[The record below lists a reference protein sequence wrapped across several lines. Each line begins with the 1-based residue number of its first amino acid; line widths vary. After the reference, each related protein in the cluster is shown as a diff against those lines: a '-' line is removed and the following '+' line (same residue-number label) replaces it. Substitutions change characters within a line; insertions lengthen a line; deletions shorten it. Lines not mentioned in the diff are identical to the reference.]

1 MLDSDDAVAIVGLA
15 ARHTG
20 ADDLERLWLDLVRG
34 REPAGELAEPTPVA
48 LAEVAYAA
56 LANAAAR
63 PSVGI
68 VAAEGA
74 VELAH
79 ALGVTGP
86 VVAADGFRAVDLAG
100 RMLRDRRCGLAVV
113 GGPGHPGGVCA
124 LALKRLADALADH
137 DHIWAVIRGGEMP
150 SDIGYVELCGR
161 EQAGDIAAVAGPGR
175 RVGQVS
181 GGGLAGIV
189 KVALALE
196 REQLP
201 PSTLDPRLEL
211 AETPFVGQDRVAP
224 WPRDPRIPRVAAVA
238 EWDAGFVVLSEA
250 PPQALTMHAE
260 EPRVVVWSGRTTTEE
275 RLVRERLAHHLIWRG
290 EEVFADAVAT
300 LQHGRTGHPVRA
312 AAVCTGAL
320 DAAAVL
326 GAVDSPRVLTPGRP
340 VPAANPVT
348 LIFPGG
354 APAVAVAALHRAV
367 PAFARAFDGWLD
379 LLDDPGP
386 PWRELP
392 ENDPVLLFAAEAA
405 LAQLWLAAGLRPA
418 ALVADGVGVL
428 AAAVVAEVLTPADAA
443 ALVRVV
449 ARTREAG
456 ELERAV
462 AGVALKP
469 PAVALHCG
477 QGGPAVTATDAG
489 DPAFWARVVLAPTGH
504 LDGTVSTAP
513 VRLGTLLAGAARL
526 WTLGHDLDWTTL
538 GQQPLRHRV
547 PMPTTGM
554 RPATRTPSEH
564 PLEAARRPVRR
575 GATPLGIDLLTEPGS
590 GPLVLAI
597 PYAGGSGRAFQ
608 AMRRYLPRGCG
619 LALVD
624 LPGHGRRMG
633 DPCLRD
639 VDAVVDELLA
649 VLPTLP
655 ADRLLL
661 LGYSLGG
668 SFSYELAARLSDA
681 GTPPEGVVVCG
692 SRSPQTGVGHPPVA
706 HLPLDEFLRA
716 AVDMGLAAREM
727 LELPELAASFAA
739 PLQADLS
746 MVETFPYRPL
756 RPPVPVPAAVVGLRG
771 DWIVPEPSLRAWDDL
786 FRDPP
791 LQLRVDGGH
800 LALHEREQEFGAT
813 VHDAVEHLLGETVRR
828 PLP

>member
-34 REPAGELAEPTPVA
+34 REPDGALPEPTTVA

-56 LANAAAR
+56 LEDAAAR
-63 PSVGI
+63 PTVG
-68 VAAEGA
+68 VFAADGAAEVA
-74 VELAH
+74 R

-86 VVAADGFRAVDLAG
+86 VVAADGFRAVHLAG
-100 RMLRDRRCGLAVV
+100 AALRDRTCALALV
-113 GGPGHPGGVCA
+113 GGAGHPGGVCVV
-124 LALKRLADALADH
+124 ALKRLSDALADH
-137 DHIWAVIRGGEMP
+137 DHVWAVIRDGVPAGGELP
-150 SDIGYVELCGR
+150 SDVGYVEVCGDVT
-161 EQAGDIAAVAGPGR
+161 AVAVAGH

-201 PSTLDPRLEL
+201 PSALDPRLEL
-211 AETPFVGQDRVAP
+211 AGTPFVGQDRVAP
-224 WPRDPRIPRVAAVA
+224 WPRDPSAPRVAAVA
-238 EWDAGFVVLSEA
+238 AGEAGFVVLSEA
-250 PPQALTMHAE
+250 PARALTMHAE
-260 EPRVVVWSGRTTTEE
+260 EPRVLVWSGRTATEE
-275 RLVRERLAHHLIWRG
+275 RVVRERLAHHLVWRG

-300 LQHGRTGHPVRA
+300 LQHARTVHPVRA

-320 DAAAVL
+320 DAAGVL
-326 GAVDSPRVLTPGRP
+326 GAVDSPRVLA
-340 VPAANPVT
+340 PAPTEVT
-348 LIFPGG
+348 LVFPGG
-354 APAVAVAALHRAV
+354 APATAVAALHRAV
-367 PAFARAFDGWLD
+367 PAFAEAFDGWLE
-379 LLDDPGP
+379 LLGDPGP
-386 PWRELP
+386 PET
-392 ENDPVLLFAAEAA
+392 VLFAAEAA
-405 LAQLWLAAGLRPA
+405 LAQVWLAAGVRPA
-418 ALVADGVGVL
+418 ALAADGVGVL
-428 AAAVVAEVLTPADAA
+428 AAAAVAEVLTPADAA

-449 ARTREAG
+449 ADAG

-469 PAVALHCG
+469 PTIPLHCG
-477 QGGPAVTATDAG
+477 PGGPAVTATDAG
-489 DPAFWARVVLAPTGH
+489 DPAFWARAVLARPGH
-504 LDGTVSTAP
+504 RGGVSTAP
-513 VRLGTLLAGAARL
+513 VRPGALLTSAASL
-526 WTLGHDLDWTTL
+526 WTQGHDLDWTVL

-547 PMPTTGM
+547 PMPVTGL
-554 RPATRTPSEH
+554 RPATRTPSGH
-564 PLEAARRPVRR
+564 PLEAARTRVRR
-575 GATPLGIDLLTEPGS
+575 GAAPLGIDLLTEPGS

-608 AMRRYLPRGCG
+608 AMRRYLPSGCG

-655 ADRLLL
+655 SERLLL

-668 SFSYELAARLSDA
+668 SFSYELAARLTDA

-706 HLPLDEFLRA
+706 HLPLDDFLHA

-739 PLQADLS
+739 PLQADLA

-800 LALHEREQEFGAT
+800 LALHEREQEFGVT
-813 VHDAVEHLLGETVRR
+813 VHDAVEHLLAETVRR